1 MKRNFMLVFE
11 VAIINSN
18 VHILINMFSNCN
30 KKKDLMWWAL
40 EFIHVF
46 VLKMKTHH
54 LFLDIL
60 FLYLL

>member
-30 KKKDLMWWAL
+30 KKKIFDVVGPGVYTCVCSEDENPSSLS
-40 EFIHVF
+40 
-46 VLKMKTHH
+46 
-54 LFLDIL
+54 
-60 FLYLL
+60 